1 MKEKKKR
8 RNKIYGSYNI
18 IKNFVFS
25 MIYQKSQQKLHQQME
40 MHQQEQDYQQEQHY
54 QQELLHYRELQHQ
67 HDQYGKNEKA
77 SGIFRNLRP

>member
-1 MKEKKKR
+1 MMERLCTISEIGVSYFVSKR
-8 RNKIYGSYNI
+8 Y
-18 IKNFVFS
+18 V
-25 MIYQKSQQKLHQQME
+25 
-40 MHQQEQDYQQEQHY
+40 QELHY

>member
-1 MKEKKKR
+1 MMERLCATSEIGASYLDSKR
-8 RNKIYGSYNI
+8 Y
-18 IKNFVFS
+18 V
-25 MIYQKSQQKLHQQME
+25 
-40 MHQQEQDYQQEQHY
+40 QEQHY